1 MAALMKYVQ
10 LQHENFTE
18 LMRQADENN
27 DTTVAKDV
35 NKGHAS
41 PSNSSTEASNK
52 KISSPTKSS
61 SMASNMKLINRLEAY
76 RGAYIALTPPDNF
89 DTPLYESVKIVSG
102 TTNVNGTSGTAIFSV
117 KFSAQYCNKFGTV
130 HGGAIATLLDG
141 LAQCSTAVVDGDSN
155 EVSMGP
161 KKGKVRGGATKSLQ
175 VGYLRSIKV
184 GEAVTI
190 ICEVLKSSGT
200 TITIRLTATRE
211 ANGEVLAICTME
223 KERHEKSK
231 L

>member
-10 LQHENFTE
+10 LQHEDFTE
-18 LMRQADENN
+18 LMRQADESN
-27 DTTVAKDV
+27 DNTVAKDTS
-35 NKGHAS
+35 KEHMSASSSSPEKYSHSKAS
-41 PSNSSTEASNK
+41 PSTESPGTST
-52 KISSPTKSS
+52 
-61 SMASNMKLINRLEAY
+61 KLLSRLEAY

-89 DTPLYESVKIVSG
+89 DTPLYKAVQIVSG
-102 TTNVNGTSGTAIFSV
+102 TTNSNGTSGTAIFRV

-141 LAQCSTAVVDGDSN
+141 LAQCSTAVVDGDAN
-155 EVSMGP
+155 EVTMGP

-175 VGYLRSIKV
+175 VSYLRSIKV

-200 TITIRLTATRE
+200 STTIRETATRE
-211 ANGEVLAICTME
+211 ASGEILAICTME